1 MMEGKNSLPGAMNEA
16 LLTIFQ
22 QAYRDLDLF
31 PLIEPEEIESF
42 RVDYGREVLVR
53 LRQEVNASVKDQK
66 FVFAGHRGCGKSTLL
81 KRFAIE
87 MQPQHFVVF
96 FSIAD
101 LIEPSAVTHRNILY
115 AIALQL
121 LSAATQQNIPIA
133 EDIKESLLGWMTT
146 THKQKEEKTT
156 KSEIGLGL
164 DKLLQMATLK
174 FQKEQA
180 FRDEIER
187 VYEKRVAD
195 LVGKADRIAAA
206 IQTTTKKPV
215 LVVIDDLDKLDLDL
229 VESLYLNNIKVLFS
243 PGFRIVFTIPI
254 SATQEPKVMGALTS
268 EGIVRPSLFPVS
280 KFYAKPDCRNPQ
292 AEAIAKTV
300 QLFLLVLD
308 KRIPADQ
315 IEPETARKMVLK
327 SGGVMRELVRIGR
340 ECCTECMVQLE
351 LEPDRTD
358 LKINDQILT
367 VALRNLRNDF
377 ARQIGTKL
385 FPALVQVYETLNN
398 EETDSDAFVKLL
410 HGLMVLEYQNDA
422 LWYDVHP
429 IVVDLLRQK
438 ALIQ

>member
-1 MMEGKNSLPGAMNEA
+1 MAQFWNRKWRDLRSDSPTLREAKATETLRERFTNRPSSKLFDQNIDQSKGGRSGGIGLEFYRAALTLYVSMMEGKHSLSGAMNEA

-31 PLIEPEEIESF
+31 PLIEPKEIESF
-42 RVDYGREVLVR
+42 RVDYGREVQVR
-53 LRQEVNASVKDQK
+53 LKQEVNASTKAQK

-115 AIALQL
+115 AIALHL
-121 LSAATQQNIPIA
+121 LRAATQQNIPIA
-133 EDIKESLLGWMTT
+133 EDIKESLLDWMTT

-206 IQTTTKKPV
+206 IQTTTQKPV

-280 KFYAKPDCRNPQ
+280 KFYAKPDCHNPQ
-292 AEAIAKTV
+292 AEPIAKTV
-300 QLFLLVLD
+300 QLFL
-308 KRIPADQ
+308 
-315 IEPETARKMVLK
+315 
-327 SGGVMRELVRIGR
+327 
-340 ECCTECMVQLE
+340 
-351 LEPDRTD
+351 
-358 LKINDQILT
+358 
-367 VALRNLRNDF
+367 
-377 ARQIGTKL
+377 
-385 FPALVQVYETLNN
+385 
-398 EETDSDAFVKLL
+398 
-410 HGLMVLEYQNDA
+410 
-422 LWYDVHP
+422 
-429 IVVDLLRQK
+429 
-438 ALIQ
+438 